1 MKGKIIILV
10 ICFPLMFLT
19 SCVSTSVKVRDASYF
34 IGKKAEKLESNFYK
48 NGVIKDIKN
57 SDEEYYDSILY
68 CTNEVITY
76 EMSKTKTTSYKVEK
90 INPFYNFWFYKFQD
104 GCMARDN
111 HKKLS
116 VGISSNSNRIIH
128 KNDNGTINSE
138 LNYFYKIVNGYES
151 YDISKQQW
159 AFDNHRIGAK
169 YYLYQIKNQGAYF
182 NGFFNAD
189 GSGTSGENAV
199 TWYYNLWEV
208 NLVEEK
214 KYATETKNLYYY
226 YCDENYYDNTRK
238 ITREETEKIVRQYL
252 NNGYTINENRSGIS
266 LIAYIK
272 NGVIENVKQL

>member
-1 MKGKIIILV
+1 MKGKIIVLV

-19 SCVSTSVKVRDASYF
+19 SCVSTSIKVKDASYF
-34 IGKKAEKLESNFYK
+34 VGKKAEKLQSYFDK
-48 NGVIKDIKN
+48 NAIIKDIKN
-57 SDEEYYDSILY
+57 SDEEYYDSVLY

-76 EMSKTKTTSYKVEK
+76 EMSKTKTISYKVEK
-90 INPFYNFWFYKFQD
+90 TKPFYNFWFYKFQD

-111 HKKLS
+111 HKKQDF
-116 VGISSNSNRIIH
+116 GSNRIIH
-128 KNDNGTINSE
+128 QNINGTINSE

-151 YDISKQQW
+151 YDVSKQQW
-159 AFDNHRIGAK
+159 AFDNHRIGAT
-169 YYLYQIKNQGAYF
+169 YYLYQIQNQGAYF
-182 NGFFNAD
+182 KGFFNAD
-189 GSGTSGENAV
+189 GSGTLGENAV

-214 KYATETKNLYYY
+214 KYSTETYNLYYY

-272 NGVIENVKQL
+272 NGIIENVKQL